1 MCGSFKD
8 ASSHNVK
15 TTGTRGEP
23 QKDSG
28 CCIIYQHLCGM
39 VVDRLM
45 EAAGVAPASR
55 LEEPRPALGISVRW
69 RMPCCRRPRG
79 CVM

>member
-1 MCGSFKD
+1 MQIFQGCKLTQSKV
-8 ASSHNVK
+8 HRYK
-15 TTGTRGEP
+15 RCP
-23 QKDSG
+23 QEFSG
-28 CCIIYQHLCGM
+28 CYIIYQHLCGM

-69 RMPCCRRPRG
+69 RMSCCKRPRG